1 MDKIQKILSGMSVY
15 VRRAW
20 DAKMPIGWELP
31 ERYIYDFELLYV
43 KEGSIEVLT
52 EGKRFIGTAGEL
64 FFFVPGQIHSIKS
77 IGTERV
83 RQPHIHFDF
92 YYDELSESLES
103 PIKMPQTD
111 AFMRKNVLRE
121 NPLLNVPRQLSFK
134 DPYSIDNLIQ
144 KIIVES
150 ANKNPLSI
158 IRCKSLMFELLYLI
172 FNNKFIGKENNC
184 VKGNALDVVE
194 NANGFMQRNC
204 DRAITT
210 AEVAKHVGYSTNYFV
225 TIYKSVSGISPM
237 AYHEKLRIEKAKN
250 FILTTNLSMSE
261 VADELGFD
269 NLYSFSRYFKRLTGY
284 SPLEYRTENNKN
296 DKRRDR

>member
-92 YYDELSESLES
+92 YYDELSESLEI

-121 NPLLNVPRQLSFK
+121 NPLLNVPAKLSFK

-158 IRCKSLMFELLYLI
+158 IR
-172 FNNKFIGKENNC
+172 
-184 VKGNALDVVE
+184 
-194 NANGFMQRNC
+194 
-204 DRAITT
+204 
-210 AEVAKHVGYSTNYFV
+210 
-225 TIYKSVSGISPM
+225 
-237 AYHEKLRIEKAKN
+237 
-250 FILTTNLSMSE
+250 
-261 VADELGFD
+261 
-269 NLYSFSRYFKRLTGY
+269 
-284 SPLEYRTENNKN
+284 
-296 DKRRDR
+296 

>member
-1 MDKIQKILSGMSVY
+1 M
-15 VRRAW
+15 
-20 DAKMPIGWELP
+20 
-31 ERYIYDFELLYV
+31 
-43 KEGSIEVLT
+43 T

-92 YYDELSESLES
+92 YYDELSESLEI

-121 NPLLNVPRQLSFK
+121 NPLLNVPTKLSFK

-250 FILTTNLSMSE
+250 FILTTNL
-261 VADELGFD
+261 
-269 NLYSFSRYFKRLTGY
+269 
-284 SPLEYRTENNKN
+284 
-296 DKRRDR
+296 